1 MVVTSISF
9 VIQTSVPTSRN
20 LEMILLWIYSKVSR
34 QVFWGQSAIFF
45 PLFSGT
51 ALVLP
56 IVNAFDIAR
65 AFRFFISCSNNH
77 TLVLFVMY
85 YLPLEPDN
93 PTLPQEIVIANAV
106 SILERSKVAETSM
119 DPSMPRCPG
128 GYSVYKEK
136 NVSFSLLICIFPNIY
151 ENRVACLITFSLI
164 LWHLPFPFFLFMNV
178 ERLD

>member
-1 MVVTSISF
+1 
-9 VIQTSVPTSRN
+9 
-20 LEMILLWIYSKVSR
+20 
-34 QVFWGQSAIFF
+34 
-45 PLFSGT
+45 
-51 ALVLP
+51 
-56 IVNAFDIAR
+56 
-65 AFRFFISCSNNH
+65 
-77 TLVLFVMY
+77 MY

-119 DPSMPRCPG
+119 DPSMLRCPG

-164 LWHLPFPFFLFMNV
+164 L
-178 ERLD
+178 